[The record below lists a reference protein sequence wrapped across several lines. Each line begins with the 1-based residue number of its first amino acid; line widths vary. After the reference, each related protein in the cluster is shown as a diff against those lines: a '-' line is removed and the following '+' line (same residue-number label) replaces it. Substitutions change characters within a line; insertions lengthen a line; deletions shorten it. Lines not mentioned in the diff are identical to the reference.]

1 MTLSFLYIIVC
12 FVHLSCYLWAARKGP
27 IGEG

>member
-1 MTLSFLYIIVC
+1 MGC
-12 FVHLSCYLWAARKGP
+12 FVYPAICGSPAARKGP